1 MDSILLDVVLKL
13 FCLRTQPHLMG
24 DEFDGGEYLEATST
38 ENALSDKVRLSQYQL
53 KYVLLDL
60 ITGLCAM
67 YF

>member
-1 MDSILLDVVLKL
+1 
-13 FCLRTQPHLMG
+13 MG

-67 YF
+67 YFNT